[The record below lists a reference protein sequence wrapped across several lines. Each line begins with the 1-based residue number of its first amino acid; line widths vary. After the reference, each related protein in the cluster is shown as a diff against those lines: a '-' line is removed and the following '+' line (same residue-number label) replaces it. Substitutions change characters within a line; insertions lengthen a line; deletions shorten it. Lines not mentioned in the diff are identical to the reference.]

1 MCCSFVDGCV
11 ASVVFIRCIPDLGV
25 GVSSSIVLFS
35 VVLFLIM
42 LLGVVLFFCCFYLLR
57 MSSLISLML
66 FFFFFSF
73 WFSWFFFF
81 DAMVFVFFFLI
92 FGGECFLSFCLF
104 GFGSLFF
111 FESAI
116 HVDLPARAARG
127 IVFPFSSFG
136 DAVGRYTREL
146 KIQNTSFRLLTACA
160 TGVFTGYDERRYD
173 ARLHQ
178 LGIQQ
183 QPAVGAGQWLR
194 FRQLC

>member
-1 MCCSFVDGCV
+1 MDGCV

-25 GVSSSIVLFS
+25 GVSSSIVLSS

-57 MSSLISLML
+57 MSSLISLM
-66 FFFFFSF
+66 FFFFFLVF
-73 WFSWFFFF
+73 LVLLF
-81 DAMVFVFFFLI
+81 DVMVFVFFFLI

-160 TGVFTGYDERRYD
+160 TGGV
-173 ARLHQ
+173 HW
-178 LGIQQ
+178 I
-183 QPAVGAGQWLR
+183 
-194 FRQLC
+194 